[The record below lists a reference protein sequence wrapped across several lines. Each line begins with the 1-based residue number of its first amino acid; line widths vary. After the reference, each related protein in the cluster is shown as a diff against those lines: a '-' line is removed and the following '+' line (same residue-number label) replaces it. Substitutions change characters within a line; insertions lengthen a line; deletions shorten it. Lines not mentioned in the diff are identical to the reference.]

1 MSSDEGAAVAVVKDV
16 GRMEIDEL
24 DSLADNEDSRT
35 SAGQVVAVAGYINFG
50 HVDHEI
56 AAKPQM
62 LGSWIAECGKSVDKG
77 AACVRLLP

>member
-1 MSSDEGAAVAVVKDV
+1 MSSDEGAAAVVVKDV
-16 GRMEIDEL
+16 GRMETDEP
-24 DSLADNEDSRT
+24 DSLADNEDNHT
-35 SAGQVVAVAGYINFG
+35 WAVLAVAVAGYTNLG

-56 AAKPQM
+56 VVKPQM